1 MKYLL
6 IFTIL
11 LSTLTIYTVS
21 IKQIDNKINDVPEEI
36 WFESKVDN
44 FNSADSRTFKQRC
57 LVNSSAWKANSGAP
71 IFFYT
76 GNEGPIEEFYDNTG
90 FVFDNAPEF
99 GALVVFC
106 EHRYYGKTLPFSTV
120 NETFTRENIGYLSIE
135 QALADYAMLM
145 PQIKEKYGAT
155 DKSYVISFGGS
166 YGGMLT
172 AWFRLKYP
180 NVVDAGLAASAPL
193 GFAVGANG
201 KPNFFDAV
209 TNDVDAVD
217 ERCPGFVRNA
227 FSEILDLAKTESGLQ
242 TITTQMRLCKPLTAD
257 RVNHLILWARNAF
270 TTLGMMD
277 YPYPTNFLCPLP
289 AFPIDASCKAILNGA
304 ADNDVLTGLT
314 DAAGLVYNQSSN
326 GKVQT
331 CFDIESEYIE
341 CADQTGCGVDYNSW
355 AWDYQACTEI
365 ILLVSTNNITDMF
378 PAYTWDLDTLTTYC
392 EGRWG
397 VKPRPEWTQTYFGGN
412 PKDPAQPFRD
422 SASKIIFS
430 NGLLDPWHGGGFLSD
445 ISDDMP
451 AIILKHGAHH
461 LDLRSKNKLDP
472 PSTTAARELELTY
485 LRRWIKE
492 GREM

>member
-1 MKYLL
+1 MHAFCVINSISSLL
-6 IFTIL
+6 
-11 LSTLTIYTVS
+11 
-21 IKQIDNKINDVPEEI
+21 
-36 WFESKVDN
+36 
-44 FNSADSRTFKQRC
+44 NSDIIPK
-57 LVNSSAWKANSGAP
+57 K
-71 IFFYT
+71 
-76 GNEGPIEEFYDNTG
+76 
-90 FVFDNAPEF
+90 
-99 GALVVFC
+99 
-106 EHRYYGKTLPFSTV
+106 
-120 NETFTRENIGYLSIE
+120 
-135 QALADYAMLM
+135 
-145 PQIKEKYGAT
+145 
-155 DKSYVISFGGS
+155 
-166 YGGMLT
+166 
-172 AWFRLKYP
+172 
-180 NVVDAGLAASAPL
+180 
-193 GFAVGANG
+193 
-201 KPNFFDAV
+201 
-209 TNDVDAVD
+209 
-217 ERCPGFVRNA
+217 
-227 FSEILDLAKTESGLQ
+227 AKTQYSQLGAEIREYLTSGRIFLP
-242 TITTQMRLCKPLTAD
+242 IPIR
-257 RVNHLILWARNAF
+257 IFWARNAF

-430 NGLLDPWHGGGFLSD
+430 K
-445 ISDDMP
+445 
-451 AIILKHGAHH
+451 LK
-461 LDLRSKNKLDP
+461 
-472 PSTTAARELELTY
+472 
-485 LRRWIKE
+485 
-492 GREM
+492 